1 MSWLDWA
8 VLGTAALVAI
18 SGYVEGFVLGACAT
32 LGLLGG
38 AAIGVWG
45 VPKILDHFSPSVTVS
60 FAALVL
66 VVGLAALGRMLGA
79 MVGTRV
85 RNRLSWKPIRFLDAL
100 GGAALA
106 AASVL
111 IVAWVLGVAV
121 SGARIP
127 SVTSAVRGS
136 QVLAKVDEVLPSS
149 ADRALQSFNDVVNT
163 DLFPRFLDPFVPERI
178 RETQPPDSAIARQ
191 QPVRSAYS
199 RIAKVTGVASCS
211 RGLEGSGFVYAP
223 HRVMTNAHVV
233 AGAKTVEIQRPDG
246 SSLTATVVLFDPG
259 RDVAVLSVPRLSAP
273 PLSFSPATAKT
284 GDPALVIGYPE
295 NGPFRVRSARV
306 RGQQTA
312 AGTDI
317 YGRNGVD
324 RSIYSVRAVVRAG
337 NSGGPLLA
345 YDGTIYGVVFA
356 TASDSPDTGFALTAD
371 EVSSDAATGRTATAA
386 VGTGACTPD

>member
-223 HRVMTNAHVV
+223 QRVMTNAHVV
-233 AGAKTVEIQRPDG
+233 AGVSSPQVELNGKKYEARVVVFDPETDIAVLYVPNLKEQP
-246 SSLTATVVLFDPG
+246 LTFDFAGKADDSAVVL
-259 RDVAVLSVPRLSAP
+259 
-273 PLSFSPATAKT
+273 
-284 GDPALVIGYPE
+284 GYPE
-295 NGPFRVRSARV
+295 NGPFDSEPARIRSEERL
-306 RGQQTA
+306 RGP
-312 AGTDI
+312 DI
-317 YGRNGVD
+317 YGDKTVTRD
-324 RSIYSVRAVVRAG
+324 AFSIWASVRPG
-337 NSGGPLLA
+337 NSGGPLLSA
-345 YDGTIYGVVFA
+345 KGTVYGVVFA
-356 TASDSPDTGFALTAD
+356 ASVEDNRTGYVLTAEQVSAD
-371 EVSSDAATGRTATAA
+371 ARTGTTATQEVSTQS
-386 VGTGACTPD
+386 CT

>member
-45 VPKILDHFSPSVTVS
+45 VPKALDHFSPSVTVS

-79 MVGTRV
+79 LVGTKV
-85 RNRLSWKPIRFLDAL
+85 RRQLSWRPIRFLDAL
-100 GGAALA
+100 GGAVLA

-136 QVLAKVDEVLPSS
+136 EVLAKVDEVLPDS

-191 QPVRSAYS
+191 QSVRDAYT

-223 HRVMTNAHVV
+223 KRVMTNAHVV
-233 AGAKTVEIQRPDG
+233 AGVSSPQVEVNGKKYDAKVVVFDPETDIAVLYVPKMTEAPLAFD
-246 SSLTATVVLFDPG
+246 LTGKADDPAVVL
-259 RDVAVLSVPRLSAP
+259 
-273 PLSFSPATAKT
+273 
-284 GDPALVIGYPE
+284 GYPE
-295 NGPFRVRSARV
+295 NGPFDSEPARIRSEERL
-306 RGQQTA
+306 RGP
-312 AGTDI
+312 DI
-317 YGRNGVD
+317 YGDKTVTREAF
-324 RSIYSVRAVVRAG
+324 SIWASVRPG
-337 NSGGPLLA
+337 NSGGPLLSA
-345 YDGTIYGVVFA
+345 KGVVYGVVFA
-356 TASDSPDTGFALTAD
+356 ASVEDNRTGYVLTAQQVAAD
-371 EVSSDAATGRTATAA
+371 ARAGANATQEVSTQS
-386 VGTGACTPD
+386 CT

>member
-8 VLGTAALVAI
+8 VLGTAVLVAI

-32 LGLLGG
+32 VGLLGG

-45 VPKILDHFSPSVTVS
+45 VPRILNHFSPSVTVS

-79 MVGTRV
+79 LVGTKV

-136 QVLAKVDEVLPSS
+136 QVLAKVDQILPNS

-178 RETQPPDSAIARQ
+178 RETQPPDSAISRQ
-191 QPVRSAYS
+191 QPVRDAYT
-199 RIAKVTGVASCS
+199 RIAKVTGVANCS

-223 HRVMTNAHVV
+223 QRVMTNAHVV
-233 AGAKTVEIQRPDG
+233 AGVSSPQVEVNGQKYDAKVVVFDPETDIAVLYVPKLKATP
-246 SSLTATVVLFDPG
+246 LTFDFAGKADDSAVVL
-259 RDVAVLSVPRLSAP
+259 
-273 PLSFSPATAKT
+273 
-284 GDPALVIGYPE
+284 GYPE
-295 NGPFRVRSARV
+295 NGPFDAEAARIRSEERL
-306 RGQQTA
+306 RGP
-312 AGTDI
+312 DI
-317 YGRNGVD
+317 YGD
-324 RSIYSVRAVVRAG
+324 RTVTRDAFSIWATVRPG
-337 NSGGPLLA
+337 NSGGPLLSPR
-345 YDGTIYGVVFA
+345 GTVYGVVFA
-356 TASDSPDTGFALTAD
+356 ASVEDNRTGYVLTA
-371 EVSSDAATGRTATAA
+371 EQVSADARDGTTATQD
-386 VGTGACTPD
+386 VSTQSCT

>member
-178 RETQPPDSAIARQ
+178 RDTQPPDSAIARQ

-223 HRVMTNAHVV
+223 QRVMTNAHVV
-233 AGAKTVEIQRPDG
+233 AGVSSPKVEVNGKKYEARVVVFDPETDIAVLYVPNLKEQP
-246 SSLTATVVLFDPG
+246 LTFDFAGKADDSAVVL
-259 RDVAVLSVPRLSAP
+259 
-273 PLSFSPATAKT
+273 
-284 GDPALVIGYPE
+284 GYPE
-295 NGPFRVRSARV
+295 NGPFDSEPARIRSEERL
-306 RGQQTA
+306 RGP
-312 AGTDI
+312 DI
-317 YGRNGVD
+317 YGDKTVTRD
-324 RSIYSVRAVVRAG
+324 AFSIWASVRPG
-337 NSGGPLLA
+337 NSGGPLLSA
-345 YDGTIYGVVFA
+345 KGTVYGVVFA
-356 TASDSPDTGFALTAD
+356 ASVEDNRTGYVLTAEQVSAD
-371 EVSSDAATGRTATAA
+371 ARTGTTATQEVSTQS
-386 VGTGACTPD
+386 CT